1 MPVAVWPSLMLTN
14 LPAYGQVYP
23 EPMFSAFE
31 ESVAFQQQLG
41 LAWYDECYDSGC
53 TRLRWHAGEHVD
65 EYMVDAPSLEE
76 IAPGQLALP

>member
-1 MPVAVWPSLMLTN
+1 MEYGVANDN

-23 EPMFSAFE
+23 EPAYTAYE

-41 LAWYDECYDSGC
+41 FAWHAECYDSGC

-65 EYMVDAPSLEE
+65 EYMVDAPEAL
-76 IAPGQLALP
+76 GQVRLL